1 VLFRSA
7 SAPHVSGVAALLLS
21 KYNKNCYSQI
31 NLDPADVEY
40 ILQESAVDVDSA
52 DYDVNSGWGR
62 LDARAALDM
71 IDFPTLQIVHPHDSI
86 LSLSLVEVDTISLNV
101 DETFY
106 QFSDGTIGINY
117 PLENKF
123 DYRAERLKY
132 EIEYYFGDYI
142 LPSTEL
148 LDVWI
153 RHSQTNSLGLYNDT
167 TAYDTLGFQFLETID
182 TFDIL
187 PMSEIISFTDST
199 ITLSGYYYHFI
210 GKYTEISGV
219 EGPIEFAEDYWY
231 PIDPNVT
238 TPKMAYSIYIR
249 DSTLLDR
256 YDFDCD
262 LDNPLFDT
270 LIPYLNSNELDNF
283 EILIYPNPTDSEL
296 NIELT
301 NGLNGQLELRD
312 IQGKLIQYIDMVAD
326 KKKYYFNVQNLN
338 SGIFLLNL
346 NGDTVTKTFK

>member
-1 VLFRSA
+1 
-7 SAPHVSGVAALLLS
+7 
-21 KYNKNCYSQI
+21 
-31 NLDPADVEY
+31 
-40 ILQESAVDVDSA
+40 
-52 DYDVNSGWGR
+52 
-62 LDARAALDM
+62 
-71 IDFPTLQIVHPHDSI
+71 
-86 LSLSLVEVDTISLNV
+86 
-101 DETFY
+101 
-106 QFSDGTIGINY
+106 
-117 PLENKF
+117 
-123 DYRAERLKY
+123 LKY

-182 TFDIL
+182 RFDIL

-199 ITLSGYYYHFI
+199 ITLFGYYYHFI

-338 SGIFLLNL
+338 SGIYLLNL
-346 NGDTVTKTFK
+346 NGDTGTKTFKWIKL